1 MTLKELKR
9 KRKKKKKHT
18 NKPVFSDD
26 VLVTFK
32 HCSNNY
38 KVLAI
43 PSPTSNAFILRGRT
57 QLTKLLYICS
67 INHL

>member
-1 MTLKELKR
+1 MFYVSSTMTLKG
-9 KRKKKKKHT
+9 KKPTNT

-43 PSPTSNAFILRGRT
+43 PSPTGKAFILRGRT
-57 QLTKLLYICS
+57 
-67 INHL
+67 

>member
-1 MTLKELKR
+1 MTSKELK
-9 KRKKKKKHT
+9 KNPKKPKKTPTKPK

-26 VLVTFK
+26 VLVTYK

-57 QLTKLLYICS
+57 
-67 INHL
+67 

>member
-1 MTLKELKR
+1 MTLKGKNP
-9 KRKKKKKHT
+9 T
-18 NKPVFSDD
+18 NTNQPVFSDD

-43 PSPTSNAFILRGRT
+43 PSPTGKAFILRGRT
-57 QLTKLLYICS
+57 
-67 INHL
+67 